1 MEVSPANG
9 GTVEVDEATA
19 SSDSITLTLATGK
32 SVRLEAVPAPGY
44 SFEGWSGSLSGN
56 TNPTTITID
65 CNKKV
70 TAKFSGVTHLLTI
83 KVDGKGS
90 TSPSGSRSYAW
101 ETAVS
106 ITATPDAGWRFDGWT
121 GDVADRQSATTVITM
136 NSDKTIIAS
145 FYEAK
150 TSWWL
155 IGSVTTAV
163 IVAATVWLAGRARRV

>member
-32 SVRLEAVPAPGY
+32 SVRLEAVPARGY

-56 TNPTTITID
+56 SNPTTVTMD

-70 TAKFSGVTHLLTI
+70 TAEFSGVAYLLTI
-83 KVDGKGS
+83 EVDGKGS
-90 TSPSGSRSYAW
+90 TSPSGSRSCAL

-106 ITATPDAGWRFDGWT
+106 ITATPDTGWRFNGWT
-121 GDVADRQSATTVITM
+121 GDVADRHSATTVITM

-155 IGSVTTAV
+155 FGGFAITVV
-163 IVAATVWLAGRARRV
+163 IATVVWLAALPLL